1 MKIYQAEAGV
11 LIPIKES
18 YNRLN
23 KPNLSLSELQMDI
36 EKLAGIPIEAQIIL
50 GGNAVL
56 EAIIVPPEEIS
67 TQWGDLTVSYLAAF
81 RSHVNYGKELLK
93 IVKKHCSTCEKLL
106 DEQLIQDTALSLAA
120 QNLQVAESRKLD
132 DFVPKDKL
140 FAWVNRCQMAHEHLM
155 VKTSQL
161 VETMQD
167 IKLGSD
173 SDALRMTGI
182 DIPKLQ
188 NLLNS
193 VKEVIQ
199 KVEARQ
205 INFERDAIKVES
217 VCREI
222 ESYSPASNQKFQA
235 IEHLYRIHVDEYI
248 PEITQCDR
256 YVRETVV
263 YFSDSK
269 VHLTQVLKGRLQTIS
284 HYQSLIASVI
294 PTVTALS
301 NALNIQSDA
310 LLQLLHVHR
319 MAPAWG
325 AALVEIVRRKEYV
338 RVFIKKAKEMADI
351 LSQFRANEERRR
363 ETFKIEISRYLPN
376 GLISGLDDPPPYCEI
391 SVSNTKDTLPNLVLE
406 DITVF
411 ENLVS
416 AIRNSHITHEGS
428 VGSDSISKLQA
439 TMLKMVPQVDNI
451 ALDFEK
457 IVSKSN
463 LTDRTRKLEE
473 ENKKLKQQLSASRMG
488 DLTLPMDQKVPTKSS
503 DQLNHYLKLE
513 DTVKIYESRI
523 KSLELLL
530 QENYHKSQDDPV
542 EISKVLQLESVLDK
556 EKANSANLRQQ
567 ISQIIQ
573 ENKKLT
579 SQLGQAQGKVATA
592 ASEKKE
598 VEELYISSLRNN
610 ETLNGTLNDIRTEKE
625 QQKKLLFEVSTHL
638 SSCLNTL
645 KSTDDSVVHFDSI
658 LIPDSIHAD
667 NLRQIMRKVE
677 DDVISQM
684 ALLASYKASLSDS
697 VGASNEAQT
706 VANEIVTLLQKI
718 NDLEGQLRENEV
730 ELTRVQAHE
739 AVLEAECNSVNILL
753 EKKSEIE
760 SNQKQEIETLS
771 NEIESQKQN
780 IEAVQA
786 KVNTLET
793 NLLEAQTN
801 SSDLEKKLQEQHS
814 KILNNPQVNALQTMV
829 HEKDSKLI
837 AYKNAL
843 EDWAIVA
850 RLCIEQF
857 EIQYSQWNILDA
869 ILKTPSNSFRL
880 KFSDLLDV
888 DIESFPED
896 LDQYLGAMSSLMK
909 SIYDKSM
916 QISSTSPVNIVA
928 ELKDSYNH
936 FKTEIYRRI
945 SFQRFQP
952 NDLCLFV
959 PTKNPK
965 VWAAFHVDSPN
976 YFLDLNSHSG
986 FQSRYKKREWILAF
1000 VIKIDTHTAN
1010 DSDDKFGLT
1019 KGTRYFVCE
1028 GKPWL

>member
-1 MKIYQAEAGV
+1 MERYT
-11 LIPIKES
+11 
-18 YNRLN
+18 YF
-23 KPNLSLSELQMDI
+23 D
-36 EKLAGIPIEAQIIL
+36 
-50 GGNAVL
+50 
-56 EAIIVPPEEIS
+56 
-67 TQWGDLTVSYLAAF
+67 W
-81 RSHVNYGKELLK
+81 KELLK
-93 IVKKHCSTCEKLL
+93 IVRKHYSTCQKLL
-106 DEQLIQDTALSLAA
+106 DEQLVQDKALSLAA
-120 QNLQVAESRKLD
+120 QNLQTHSSSAIETFHAFNEHAQKEFSKHTALLQSFPADLNTLNQIPIHSSIVAESKKLD

-173 SDALRMTGI
+173 SDALKMTGI

-205 INFERDAIKVES
+205 INFERDAIKVEN
-217 VCREI
+217 VCRELQT
-222 ESYSPASNQKFQA
+222 YSDANSQKFQA
-235 IEHLYRIHVDEYI
+235 IEHLYRIHLDEYI
-248 PEITQCDR
+248 PEITQYDR

-294 PTVTALS
+294 PTITALS
-301 NALNIQSDA
+301 NALNIQSEA

-338 RVFIKKAKEMADI
+338 RVFLKKAKEMADI
-351 LSQFRANEERRR
+351 LSQFRSNEERRR
-363 ETFKIEISRYLPN
+363 ETFKNEIARYIPN

-406 DITVF
+406 DITGDGISNLVF

-416 AIRNSHITHEGS
+416 AIRNSQITHEGS

-451 ALDFEK
+451 AVDFEK
-457 IVSKSN
+457 IVTKSN
-463 LTDRTRKLEE
+463 LTDRARKLEE

-488 DLTLPMDQKVPTKSS
+488 DIVSPIDQKVPNKGSE
-503 DQLNHYLKLE
+503 QLNHYRKQE
-513 DTVKIYESRI
+513 DTIKIYEDRI

-530 QENYHKSQDDPV
+530 QENYHKSQDDPLDLA
-542 EISKVLQLESVLDK
+542 KQTQLENALEK
-556 EKANSANLRQQ
+556 EKTKSNTLQQQ
-567 ISQIIQ
+567 INQLMQ
-573 ENKKLT
+573 ENKKLNT
-579 SQLGQAQGKVATA
+579 QLEQEQSKSATA
-592 ASEKKE
+592 LSEKKE
-598 VEELYISSLRNN
+598 LESLYIASLRNN
-610 ETLNGTLNDIRTEKE
+610 ENLNNTLNDIRNEKE
-625 QQKKLLFEVSTHL
+625 QQKKLLFEVTTHL

-667 NLRQIMRKVE
+667 NLRQLMRKVE

-718 NDLEGQLRENEV
+718 NDLENQLRENEV

-760 SNQKQEIETLS
+760 VKQKEELTALISEITAQKES
-771 NEIESQKQN
+771 IEKF
-780 IEAVQA
+780 EA
-786 KVNTLET
+786 KVTELEDSLHESK
-793 NLLEAQTN
+793 NNNA
-801 SSDLEKKLQEQHS
+801 DLEKKLQEQHF
-814 KILNNPQVNALQTMV
+814 KVVNNPEVNALQTLV

-837 AYKNAL
+837 AYKNAV

-857 EIQYSQWNILDA
+857 EIQYTQWNALDSL
-869 ILKTPSNSFRL
+869 LKSPSNAYKL
-880 KFSDLLDV
+880 KFSDVLDI
-888 DIESFPED
+888 DIETFPED
-896 LDQYLGAMSSLMK
+896 LDQYLTATNSLMK
-909 SIYDKSM
+909 SIYDKAM
-916 QISSTSPVNIVA
+916 QISSVSPANTIT
-928 ELKDSYNH
+928 EFKESYNF

-945 SFQRFQP
+945 SFQRQVRVNCRFQP

-976 YFLDLNSHSG
+976 YFLDISSHNG

-1000 VIKIDTHTAN
+1000 LIKVDSQTAG
-1010 DSDDKFGLT
+1010 DSDDSYGLA
-1019 KGTRYFVCE
+1019 KGTKYYICSA
-1028 GKPWL
+1028 KPWL